1 MKNRIVILAA
11 LFLVIVLIVGLILI
25 KNHIPNNDT
34 GNTYYNSISAKN
46 IFDIYSVASE
56 VLSESDLEQTTSFT
70 DEEQEFISQNF
81 HLTYSIAEEE
91 NTLTVEE
98 IDENISNFQ
107 NDYLNFLKICKTKGA
122 LEHVQKYC
130 GSILNRLQNL
140 KSAKT
145 MTQSEKNN
153 INELAFYTTY
163 NHIVSE
169 LSGLSDE
176 QLDNAQKERLDIAE
190 RAKKYYEDGTITIDQ
205 ACQALMISGPVT
217 TYDETFSLPE

>member
-1 MKNRIVILAA
+1 MTIRLIAKSWNRITRHNLTVYIAVVSCDTPAIPPQSHIVLNIKKVGSKMKNRIVILAA

-46 IFDIYSVASE
+46 IFDVYSVASE
-56 VLSESDLEQTTSFT
+56 VLSESNLEQTTSFT

-107 NDYLNFLKICKTKGA
+107 NDYLNF
-122 LEHVQKYC
+122 
-130 GSILNRLQNL
+130 
-140 KSAKT
+140 
-145 MTQSEKNN
+145 
-153 INELAFYTTY
+153 
-163 NHIVSE
+163 
-169 LSGLSDE
+169 
-176 QLDNAQKERLDIAE
+176 
-190 RAKKYYEDGTITIDQ
+190 
-205 ACQALMISGPVT
+205 
-217 TYDETFSLPE
+217 